1 MAMRKIVRGTTADE
15 MIVMIA
21 MTTIVLTATTTAV
34 MAATTTTAEGTETE
48 SDDKDWRNG
57 LSAITVRVPGGVFNI
72 FLT

>member
-1 MAMRKIVRGTTADE
+1 MAMRKIVGGTTADE

-21 MTTIVLTATTTAV
+21 MTTIVMTATTTAV

-57 LSAITVRVPGGVFNI
+57 MSATTVRVPGGVFNI